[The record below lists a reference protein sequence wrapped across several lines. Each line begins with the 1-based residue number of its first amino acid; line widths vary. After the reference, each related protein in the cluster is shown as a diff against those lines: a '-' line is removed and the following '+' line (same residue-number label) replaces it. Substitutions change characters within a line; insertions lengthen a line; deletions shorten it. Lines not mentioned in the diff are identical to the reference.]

1 MLEPNSY
8 AIEYHLLDC
17 DGAAIEY
24 FDNRQDALEILTAE
38 RGFLSSEIE
47 LLYNQIYA
55 LEKQIDGMSIEE
67 VPADAAIYTTEQ
79 D

>member
-17 DGAAIEY
+17 DGSVVEY

-67 VPADAAIYTTEQ
+67 IPADAAIHTTEQ

>member
-17 DGAAIEY
+17 DGSVVEY

-38 RGFLSSEIE
+38 RGFLNSEIE

-55 LEKQIDGMSIEE
+55 LEKQIDQMTIEE
-67 VPADAAIYTTEQ
+67 VPADAAICTTEQ

>member
-17 DGAAIEY
+17 DGSVVEY

-38 RGFLSSEIE
+38 RGLLSSEIE

-55 LEKQIDGMSIEE
+55 LEKQIDGMTIEE
-67 VPADAAIYTTEQ
+67 IPADAAIHTTEQ

>member
-17 DGAAIEY
+17 DGSVVEY

-38 RGFLSSEIE
+38 RGFLNSEIE

-55 LEKQIDGMSIEE
+55 LEKQIDGMTIEE
-67 VPADAAIYTTEQ
+67 IPADAAICTTEQ